1 MRYLS
6 TLLVKRTYHFRIIRL
21 TNTKQVALQ
30 QEYDSLQHYSL
41 ALTSNR
47 HSIQNDLIRLEHYPS
62 NTGVFDRFVE
72 SNEEQEGHKD
82 RSFVNLVAKRMLIE
96 MLFLLHSFNIAYRA
110 LRYISKVRVT
120 VNIPI
125 TLAST
130 DRSTMIMLERGY
142 RSMSGSCSHFTR
154 PF

>member
-1 MRYLS
+1 M
-6 TLLVKRTYHFRIIRL
+6 
-21 TNTKQVALQ
+21 ALQ

-72 SNEEQEGHKD
+72 SVTNEEQEGHKD

-96 MLFLLHSFNIAYRA
+96 MLLL
-110 LRYISKVRVT
+110 ISLT
-120 VNIPI
+120 VP
-125 TLAST
+125 
-130 DRSTMIMLERGY
+130 
-142 RSMSGSCSHFTR
+142 
-154 PF
+154 